1 MANIRFRKKKTT
13 KKTESKKTESK
24 KMGKI
29 KHIKTEIDGII
40 FDSKMESQYYE
51 YLKELKAAGI
61 VTQFKLQ
68 PEFLLQEKFI
78 IIEGQVIEG
87 SNPDFLKLKRKYK
100 VPTTQAIKY
109 KSDFEVH
116 YADGHVEII
125 DTKGIETADFKIKK
139 KMFAYKYPTLDFRV
153 IIKTKEGWVPY
164 DEYQK
169 TKRRKKKEKVAA

>member
-1 MANIRFRKKKTT
+1 MGNIMFRKKRTT
-13 KKTESKKTESK
+13 KKTESK

-29 KHIKTEIDGII
+29 KHIKTEVDGIV
-40 FDSKMESQYYE
+40 FDSKMESEYYK
-51 YLKELKAAGI
+51 YLKELKEQGI
-61 VTQFKLQ
+61 VTDFKLQ
-68 PEFLLQEKFI
+68 PEFLLQDKFI
-78 IIEGQVIEG
+78 VVDGQVIEG
-87 SNPDFLKLKRKYK
+87 SHPDFLKLKRKHK

-116 YADGHVEII
+116 YADGHIEIV

-153 IIKTKEGWVPY
+153 IIKTKDGWIPY

-169 TKRRKKKEKVAA
+169 NKRLKTKAKVVA